1 MNALTVEG
9 LTKQYPGFTLDS
21 VSFSISEGR
30 IMGLIGRNG
39 AGKTTTLKSILN
51 MITPQRGHIQIL
63 GHEFPAEERAC
74 KQMLGV
80 VLGRIDFYTQK
91 KLSYITSVARRF
103 YEHWDGAQYE
113 RYMRG
118 FGLDDGKRVKELSA
132 GMRVKYLIALALS
145 HGARLLVLD
154 EPTSGLDPVSREELL
169 ELFRRLAGESGM
181 SILFSTHITSDLEK
195 CADDI
200 TYLKN
205 GTVRA
210 SAEKNEFIEH
220 FQNTTKKTNKNGAKQ
235 LEELSRFKNKVEKAT
250 QRLEEEWNDNPDC
263 NKIRSESWAMKYPEH
278 SYKYLCKSFKRNWE
292 NHIASYNKYKGNKQI
307 GIFMVEYSDL
317 VLTMYEN
324 VYTDWINCM
333 TNGDF
338 REPEKVK
345 FYRLTRD
352 KNLLEYIYS
361 FKEDIKYVFFVY
373 GKDCEIIKLESI
385 PYLLKLM
392 PWEYTIAP
400 YIGTTLISSIY
411 SVTMSDDSE

>member
-9 LTKQYPGFTLDS
+9 LTKQYPGFTLDN

-51 MITPQRGHIQIL
+51 MITPQRGYIQIF
-63 GHEFPAEERAC
+63 GHEFPAEERVC

-80 VLGRIDFYTQK
+80 VLGGIDFYTQK
-91 KLSYITSVARRF
+91 KLSDITRVTRRF
-103 YEHWDGAQYE
+103 YDHWDGAQYE

-118 FGLDDGKRVKELSA
+118 FDLDDGKRVKELSA

-205 GTVRA
+205 GTVLA

-220 FQNTTKKTNKNGAKQ
+220 FQNTYAPGSA
-235 LEELSRFKNKVEKAT
+235 
-250 QRLEEEWNDNPDC
+250 
-263 NKIRSESWAMKYPEH
+263 
-278 SYKYLCKSFKRNWE
+278 
-292 NHIASYNKYKGNKQI
+292 
-307 GIFMVEYSDL
+307 GITL
-317 VLTMYEN
+317 
-324 VYTDWINCM
+324 
-333 TNGDF
+333 
-338 REPEKVK
+338 
-345 FYRLTRD
+345 
-352 KNLLEYIYS
+352 
-361 FKEDIKYVFFVY
+361 EDIMLYAER
-373 GKDCEIIKLESI
+373 GEQ
-385 PYLLKLM
+385 
-392 PWEYTIAP
+392 
-400 YIGTTLISSIY
+400 
-411 SVTMSDDSE
+411 DDEFAL